1 MIELPGYDVERE
13 IGRGGMARVYLA
25 VQTKF
30 GRWVALKVVSPDYA
44 KDKSFRKRFL
54 QESRINAQLTH
65 PNIVQVHDV
74 GAHDELLYL
83 VMEYLRGGD
92 LNARLA
98 QGMHITDLVQ
108 VAKDIGRAL
117 DHAHGKGVVHRDVKP
132 ENILFREDGSAV
144 ITDFGIA
151 RLGSP
156 EVSVTRAGTVVGTP
170 QYMSPEQASGKALDG
185 RSDLYSLGVVFFR
198 MLTGDVPYKAESDVA
213 VGVKHVQEPIPKLP
227 NYLAPFQP
235 IIDKCLAKDPDNR
248 FLSGSELA
256 TALDAIES
264 DAVLPNATIRTQAV
278 TTQEIRAVGTGM
290 ITPVREGGRGSKPRA
305 SSERSVFGAWVPAAL
320 LAMLVLGATWV
331 LTQEPQLVSR
341 LLSQFDVNDDETID
355 NLLNAAQ
362 SLHQDPN
369 QSLASIVA
377 GYQRVL
383 NQDSVHPEALEAVDG
398 LAAQWK
404 ESTRQALAQPNFA
417 LADTKLKEAMTAFPQ
432 DNEFIELREEYD
444 KLEQAEKLL
453 RSTKEM
459 LSNRGIRD
467 TDAASAAIQAY
478 TEAKSLA
485 PNLQGLQTELD
496 TLAVHFSKLA
506 SSAAVSGN
514 LEKAIALLD
523 RAATA
528 NPDIADLE
536 LARERI
542 QQATTLQGAITDLLS
557 EADRYRVAG
566 ALLTP
571 PGQNAAEL
579 YNRVLAADPSN
590 KVAAQGLAEV
600 TDQLAT
606 QTAGMFASGDLGSVQ
621 ALLNRANTVGLS
633 GKPITDI
640 RDRFNTESRRVSQV
654 EKLLEQA
661 ADHIR
666 LGYLTEPT
674 DRNAV
679 QALRE
684 VQRRDPNNAIAAT
697 MLNSVA
703 QRLAQT
709 AQEAQSVGLVEDAL
723 TYIDLA
729 LLVSPG
735 IVQWR
740 ELRERWQQQSGLGQ
754 SELGQAGSQ
763 S

>member
-1 MIELPGYDVERE
+1 MIELPGYEVERE

-74 GAHDELLYL
+74 GAHDDLLYL

-92 LNARLA
+92 LNARLG

-108 VAKDIGRAL
+108 VAKDVGRAL
-117 DHAHGKGVVHRDVKP
+117 DHAHSKGVVHRDVKP

-156 EVSVTRAGTVVGTP
+156 DVTLTRAGTVVGTP

-198 MLTGDVPYKAESDVA
+198 MLTGDVPYKAESAVA

-235 IIDKCLAKDPDNR
+235 VIDKCLAKDPTNR
-248 FLSGSELA
+248 IQSGSELA
-256 TALDAIES
+256 AALDAIES
-264 DAVLPNATIRTQAV
+264 DAMLPNATIRTQAV
-278 TTQEIRAVGTGM
+278 TTQEIRAVGSSM
-290 ITPVREGGRGSKPRA
+290 ITPVRDGGRGTKPRA
-305 SSERSVFGAWVPAAL
+305 SSERGVFGQWAPAAL
-320 LAMLVLGATWV
+320 LAILVLGATWV
-331 LTQEPQLVSR
+331 LTQEPQFVSR
-341 LLSQFDVNDDETID
+341 ALSQFDVNNDETID
-355 NLLNAAQ
+355 NLWNAAQ
-362 SLHQDPN
+362 SLHQDRN

-383 NQDSVHPEALEAVDG
+383 NQDPVHKGALEAVNG

-404 ESTRQALAQPNFA
+404 DSVRKALDQPNFA
-417 LADTKLKEAMTAFPQ
+417 LADTKLKEAVTAFPQ
-432 DNEFIELREEYD
+432 DSEFIELRESYD
-444 KLEQAEKLL
+444 NYEQAEKLL

-459 LSNRGIRD
+459 LGNRGIKD
-467 TDAASAAIQAY
+467 TEAASAAIQAY
-478 TEAKSLA
+478 TEAQRLA
-485 PNLQGLQTELD
+485 PELQGLQQELD
-496 TLAVHFSKLA
+496 MLAVHFSKLA
-506 SSAAVSGN
+506 SSAAVTGD
-514 LEKAIALLD
+514 LEQAIALLD

-542 QQATTLQGAITDLLS
+542 QQATTLQSAITDLLS
-557 EADRYRVAG
+557 EASRYRLAG

-571 PGQNAAEL
+571 LGKNAAEL

-590 KVAAQGLAEV
+590 SVAAQGLAEV
-600 TDQLAT
+600 TGQLSS
-606 QTAGMFASGDLGSVQ
+606 QTAGMFASGDLGGVQ
-621 ALLNRANTVGLS
+621 SLLNRANAVGLS
-633 GKPITDI
+633 GAPIAKI
-640 RDRFNTESRRVSQV
+640 RERLNQESRRLSQV
-654 EKLLEQA
+654 ELLLDQA
-661 ADHIR
+661 VEHIR
-666 LGYLTEPT
+666 LGYLTEPAN
-674 DRNAV
+674 DNAV
-679 QALRE
+679 RALRE
-684 VQRRDPNNAIAAT
+684 VQRRDPNNSTARDL
-697 MLNSVA
+697 LNKIGRRFA
-703 QRLAQT
+703 ET
-709 AQEAQSVGLVEDAL
+709 AQEARLVGLFEDAL
-723 TYIDLA
+723 TYLDLA
-729 LLVSPG
+729 LTITPG
-735 IVQWR
+735 EVQWR
-740 ELRERWQQQSGLGQ
+740 ELREQWQQESVVPPI
-754 SELGQAGSQ
+754 GSD

>member
-1 MIELPGYDVERE
+1 LIELPGYEVERE

-74 GAHDELLYL
+74 GAHDDLLYL

-92 LNARLA
+92 LNARLG

-117 DHAHGKGVVHRDVKP
+117 DHAHSKGVVHRDVKP

-156 EVSVTRAGTVVGTP
+156 DVTLTRAGTVVGTP

-185 RSDLYSLGVVFFR
+185 RSDIYSLGVVFFR
-198 MLTGDVPYKAESDVA
+198 MLTGDVPYKAESAVA

-235 IIDKCLAKDPDNR
+235 VIDKCLAKDPNNR
-248 FLSGSELA
+248 IQSGSELA
-256 TALDAIES
+256 AALDAIES

-278 TTQEIRAVGTGM
+278 TTQEIRAVGSSM
-290 ITPVREGGRGSKPRA
+290 ITPAREGGRGTKPRA
-305 SSERSVFGAWVPAAL
+305 SSERSVFGQWAPAAL
-320 LAMLVLGATWV
+320 LAVLVLGATWV
-331 LTQEPQLVSR
+331 LTQEPQFVSR
-341 LLSQFDVNDDETID
+341 VLSQFDVNNDETID
-355 NLLNAAQ
+355 NLWNAAQ

-369 QSLASIVA
+369 QSLAAIVA

-383 NQDSVHPEALEAVDG
+383 NQDPVHTGALKAVNG

-404 ESTRQALAQPNFA
+404 DSVRQALDQPNFA
-417 LADTKLKEAMTAFPQ
+417 LADTKLKEAVTAFPQ
-432 DNEFIELREEYD
+432 DNELLELRERYD
-444 KLEQAEKLL
+444 NFEQAEKLL

-459 LSNRGIRD
+459 LGNRGIKD
-467 TDAASAAIQAY
+467 TEAASAAIQAY
-478 TEAKSLA
+478 TEAQRLA
-485 PNLQGLQTELD
+485 PELQGLQQELD
-496 TLAVHFSKLA
+496 MLAVHFSKLA
-506 SSAAVSGN
+506 SSAAVNGD
-514 LEKAIALLD
+514 LEQAIALLD
-523 RAATA
+523 RATTA

-542 QQATTLQGAITDLLS
+542 QQATTLQSAITDLLS
-557 EADRYRVAG
+557 EASRYRLAG

-571 PGQNAAEL
+571 PGKNAAEL

-590 KVAAQGLAEV
+590 TVAAQGLAEV
-600 TDQLAT
+600 TRQLSS
-606 QTAGMFASGDLGSVQ
+606 QTAGMFASDDLDGVQ
-621 ALLNRANTVGLS
+621 SLLNRANAVGLS
-633 GKPITDI
+633 GAPIAQI
-640 RDRFNTESRRVSQV
+640 RERWNQESRRLSQV
-654 EKLLEQA
+654 ELLLDQA
-661 ADHIR
+661 VEHMR
-666 LGYLTEPT
+666 LGYLTEPVN
-674 DRNAV
+674 DNAV
-679 QALRE
+679 RALRE
-684 VQRRDPNNAIAAT
+684 VQRSDPNNAIARDLLT
-697 MLNSVA
+697 KVA
-703 QRLAQT
+703 QRLAET
-709 AQEAQSVGLVEDAL
+709 AQEAQSAGLFEDAL
-723 TYIDLA
+723 HYLDLA
-729 LLVSPG
+729 LTVTPG
-735 IVQWR
+735 MVQWR
-740 ELRERWQQQSGLGQ
+740 QLREQWQQESVVTPVGSG
-754 SELGQAGSQ
+754 A
-763 S
+763 

>member
-1 MIELPGYDVERE
+1 MIELPGYEVERE

-74 GAHDELLYL
+74 GAHDDLLYL

-92 LNARLA
+92 LHARLA

-117 DHAHGKGVVHRDVKP
+117 DHAHSKGVVHRDVKP

-156 EVSVTRAGTVVGTP
+156 EVTLTRAGTVVGTP

-198 MLTGDVPYKAESDVA
+198 MLTGDVPYKAESAVA

-235 IIDKCLAKDPDNR
+235 VIDKCLAKDPNNR
-248 FLSGSELA
+248 IQSGSELA
-256 TALDAIES
+256 AALDAIES

-278 TTQEIRAVGTGM
+278 TTQEIRAVGSSM
-290 ITPVREGGRGSKPRA
+290 ITPVREGGRGAKPRQ
-305 SSERSVFGAWVPAAL
+305 SSERGVFGQWAPSAL

-331 LTQEPQLVSR
+331 LTQEPQFVSR
-341 LLSQFDVNDDETID
+341 VLSQINLSSDETID
-355 NLLNAAQ
+355 NAWNAAQ

-383 NQDSVHPEALEAVDG
+383 NQDSSHSGALEAVDG

-404 ESTRQALAQPNFA
+404 DSVRQALAQSNFA
-417 LADTKLKEAMTAFPQ
+417 LADTKLKEAVTAFPQ
-432 DNEFIELREEYD
+432 DSEFVELRERYD
-444 KLEQAEKLL
+444 NLEQAEKLL

-459 LSNRGIRD
+459 LGNTGLGD
-467 TDAASAAIQAY
+467 TDAASAAIQTY
-478 TEAKSLA
+478 TEAKRLA
-485 PNLQGLQTELD
+485 PDLEGLQQELNM
-496 TLAVHFSKLA
+496 LAVHFSKLA
-506 SSAAVSGN
+506 SSAAVSGD

-536 LARERI
+536 VARERI

-557 EADRYRVAG
+557 EASRYRIAG

-571 PGQNAAEL
+571 AGKNAAEL

-590 KVAAQGLAEV
+590 VTAAQGLAEV
-600 TDQLAT
+600 TGQLAS
-606 QTAGMFASGDLGSVQ
+606 QTDGMFAAGNLAAVQ
-621 ALLNRANTVGLS
+621 ALLNRANKVGLS
-633 GKPITDI
+633 GDSITQI
-640 RDRFNTESRRVSQV
+640 RERLNQESRLVSQV

-661 ADHIR
+661 AEHMR

-674 DRNAV
+674 DGSAL

-684 VQRRDPNNAIAAT
+684 VQRRDPSNTIANE
-697 MLNSVA
+697 MLTQVA

-709 AQEAQSVGLVEDAL
+709 AQEAQTVGLLEDAL
-723 TYIDLA
+723 TYIELA
-729 LLVSPG
+729 LSVTPEV
-735 IVQWR
+735 VQWR
-740 ELRERWQQQSGLGQ
+740 ELRDRWRQGPS
-754 SELGQAGSQ
+754 QAPLPTPQGGDS
-763 S
+763 

>member
-1 MIELPGYDVERE
+1 MIELPGYEVERE

-30 GRWVALKVVSPDYA
+30 GRWVALKVVSPDFA
-44 KDKSFRKRFL
+44 KDNSFRKRFL

-74 GAHDELLYL
+74 GAHDDLLYL

-117 DHAHGKGVVHRDVKP
+117 DHAHSKGVVHRDIKP

-156 EVSVTRAGTVVGTP
+156 EVTLTRAGTVVGTP

-198 MLTGDVPYKAESDVA
+198 MLTGDVPFKAESAVA

-235 IIDKCLAKDPDNR
+235 VIDQCLAKDPSNR
-248 FLSGSELA
+248 IQSGSELA
-256 TALDAIES
+256 AALDAIES
-264 DAVLPNATIRTQAV
+264 DAILPNATIRTQAV
-278 TTQEIRAVGTGM
+278 TTQEIRAVGSSM
-290 ITPVREGGRGSKPRA
+290 ITPVRDGGRGAKPRK
-305 SSERSVFGAWVPAAL
+305 SSERSGARRWLPPAL
-320 LAMLVLGATWV
+320 LATLVLGATWV

-341 LLSQFDVNDDETID
+341 VLNQFDVNNEETLD
-355 NLLNAAQ
+355 NLWNAAQ

-383 NQDSVHPEALEAVDG
+383 NQDATHPGALEAVNG

-404 ESTRQALAQPNFA
+404 DSIRQALNQSNFS
-417 LADTKLKEAMTAFPQ
+417 LADTKLKEAVSAFPQ
-432 DNEFIELREEYD
+432 DGEFLDLRERYD
-444 KLEQAEKLL
+444 NFEQAQRLL
-453 RSTKEM
+453 TSTQEM
-459 LSNRGIRD
+459 LNNTGIDD
-467 TDAASAAIQAY
+467 TEAASAAIQSY
-478 TEAKSLA
+478 TEAQRLA
-485 PNLQGLQTELD
+485 PDLQGLQPELD
-496 TLAVHFSKLA
+496 RLAEHFSKLA
-506 SSAAVSGN
+506 SSAAVTGDV
-514 LEKAIALLD
+514 ERAIALLD
-523 RAATA
+523 RAAAA
-528 NPDIADLE
+528 NPSTPGLE
-536 LARERI
+536 VARERI

-557 EADRYRVAG
+557 EASRYRLAG

-571 PGQNAAEL
+571 SGKNAAEL

-590 KVAAQGLAEV
+590 TIAAQGLAEV
-600 TDQLAT
+600 TGQLAT
-606 QTAGMFASGDLGSVQ
+606 QTADMFAAGDLTSVQ
-621 ALLNRANTVGLS
+621 ALLNRANAVGLS
-633 GKPITDI
+633 GEPISQI
-640 RDRFNTESRRVSQV
+640 RERLNRESRRVSQV
-654 EKLLEQA
+654 EQLLEQA
-661 ADHIR
+661 AERTR
-666 LGYLTEPT
+666 LGYLTEPAGA
-674 DRNAV
+674 NAV

-684 VQRRDPNNAIAAT
+684 VQRSDPSNATARAMLQQIAE
-697 MLNSVA
+697 
-703 QRLAQT
+703 RLADT
-709 AQEAQSVGLVEDAL
+709 AKEAQSVGLKQEAL
-723 TYIDLA
+723 TYLDLA
-729 LLVSPG
+729 LTVTPG
-735 IVQWR
+735 VLQWR
-740 ELRERWQQQSGLGQ
+740 ELRDQWRAESSVGPSGAGQ
-754 SELGQAGSQ
+754 
-763 S
+763 